1 MLSSFSKESGMAF
14 DKLVFVWVLSLVMNL
29 RLGYMVTPQ
38 MSRAGPWTMNTLIK
52 PDQGNCQTMAS
63 SNFFPRLSTLSGLE
77 SGPSNLQ
84 FVTAGAS
91 KASAIISIATDPEC
105 HRLSTVP
112 AVPAE
117 DPCKRGH
124 TLMPKH

>member
-1 MLSSFSKESGMAF
+1 MLSSFSKESGMAI

-63 SNFFPRLSTLSGLE
+63 SNFFLDYQRFLVW
-77 SGPSNLQ
+77 NRDLQ
-84 FVTAGAS
+84 TCS
-91 KASAIISIATDPEC
+91 
-105 HRLSTVP
+105 L
-112 AVPAE
+112 
-117 DPCKRGH
+117 
-124 TLMPKH
+124 